1 MISKKLKKFVF
12 ERAGFICEYCIAL
25 LAYSPQP
32 FDAEHVIP
40 VSKDGSDD
48 VENLACACG
57 GCNGSKY
64 NKTHA
69 ADPFDGKI
77 VALFHPRQM
86 SWNEHFIWS
95 PNFLQIIGITAI
107 GRATVEALNMNRIGL
122 INFRRALL
130 KLGVHPPK

>member
-1 MISKKLKKFVF
+1 MVNIS
-12 ERAGFICEYCIAL
+12 I
-25 LAYSPQP
+25 
-32 FDAEHVIP
+32 IP
-40 VSKDGSDD
+40 ESKGGDDD

-64 NKTHA
+64 NKTHV

-77 VALFHPRQM
+77 VPLFHPRQM
-86 SWNEHFIWS
+86 SWYDHFAW
-95 PNFLQIIGITAI
+95 PPDFLYIIGITEI
-107 GRATVEALNMNRIGL
+107 GRATVEALNLNRTGL

>member
-1 MISKKLKKFVF
+1 MVSQKIKRLVF
-12 ERAGFICEYCIAL
+12 ERAGFICEYCLAL

-32 FDAEHVIP
+32 FEAEHITP
-40 VSKDGSDD
+40 VSKNGSDD

-69 ADPFDGKI
+69 PDPFDGKI
-77 VALFHPRQM
+77 VPLFHPRQM
-86 SWNEHFIWS
+86 PWNEHFIWS
-95 PNFLQIIGITAI
+95 PDFLNIIGITAI
-107 GRATVEALNMNRIGL
+107 GRATIEALELNRIGL
-122 INFRRALL
+122 INFRRALS

>member
-1 MISKKLKKFVF
+1 MISKKTKNFVF
-12 ERAGFICEYCIAL
+12 ERAGFICEYCLAL
-25 LAYSPQP
+25 LSFSPQP
-32 FDAEHVIP
+32 FEAEHIIP
-40 VSKDGSDD
+40 VSKNGNDD

-77 VALFHPRQM
+77 VSLFHPRQM
-86 SWNEHFIWS
+86 SWYEHFIWS
-95 PNFLQIIGITAI
+95 PDFLQIIGITEI
-107 GRATVEALNMNRIGL
+107 GRATVEALDLNRIGL

-130 KLGVHPPK
+130 KIGVHPPK

>member
-12 ERAGFICEYCIAL
+12 ERAGFICEYCVAL

-86 SWNEHFIWS
+86 SWNEHFIWT
-95 PNFLQIIGITAI
+95 PDFLHIIGITAI
-107 GRATVEALNMNRIGL
+107 GRATVEALDMNRIGL
-122 INFRRALL
+122 LNFRRALL

>member
-1 MISKKLKKFVF
+1 MISKKIKKVVF
-12 ERAGFICEYCIAL
+12 ERAGFICEYCLAL

-32 FDAEHVIP
+32 FEGEHIIP
-40 VSKDGSDD
+40 ESKGGGDD
-48 VENLACACG
+48 LENLACACG

-69 ADPFDGKI
+69 SDPFDGKT
-77 VALFHPRQM
+77 VSLFHPRQM
-86 SWNEHFIWS
+86 SWYEHFVWS
-95 PNFLQIIGITAI
+95 PDFLHVIGITAT
-107 GRATVEALNMNRIGL
+107 GRATVETLDLNRIGL